1 MLLFPNAK
9 INLGLSVTEKRPDG
23 YHNLLTVFYP
33 IGLCDIL
40 EFIEDPRLQR
50 GQCSLTLTG
59 IAVDGDP
66 VNNLCSKAYRLL
78 YDDYVLPGISAH
90 LHKVIPVGS
99 GLGGGSADA
108 AFMLR
113 GIRHL
118 FELPITDEKLEEYA
132 SRLGSDCAFFIRNL
146 PVSASERGNKFKDLR
161 LSLDDYYL
169 ALVCPPVHVNT
180 SEAYSRVIPAVP
192 EKTPERVVQLPV
204 KTWKGE
210 LKNDFEKSIF
220 SLYPEIEGIKDKLYA
235 MGALYA
241 SMSGSGSSVFGIFRE
256 MPSIAHEFPDCFH
269 WSGPLKREIV

>member
-33 IGLCDIL
+33 IGLSDIL
-40 EFIEDPRLQR
+40 EFVEDPKLQR

-59 IAVDGDP
+59 LGVDGDP
-66 VNNLCSKAYRLL
+66 VNNLCSIAYRLL
-78 YDDYVLPGISAH
+78 YDDYDLPGISAH
-90 LHKVIPVGS
+90 LHKVIPVGA
-99 GLGGGSADA
+99 GLGGGSSDA

-113 GIRHL
+113 GIRHF
-118 FELPITDEKLEEYA
+118 FELSITDEKLGEYA

-146 PVSASERGNKFKDLR
+146 PVSASERGNKFRDLR

-169 ALVCPPVHVNT
+169 ALICPPIHIRT

-192 EKTPERVVQLPV
+192 EKTPERIVHLPV
-204 KTWKGE
+204 KDWKGE

-220 SLYPEIEGIKDKLYA
+220 SLYPEIAGIKDKLYS

-241 SMSGSGSSVFGIFRE
+241 SMSGSGSSVFGIFKE
-256 MPSIAHEFPDCFH
+256 MPSVSHEFPDCFH
-269 WSGPLKREIV
+269 WCGPLKPKME

>member
-33 IGLCDIL
+33 IGLSDIL
-40 EFIEDPRLQR
+40 EFVEDPKHQR

-59 IAVDGDP
+59 IRVDGDP
-66 VNNLCSKAYRLL
+66 VNNLCCKAYRLL
-78 YDDYVLPGISAH
+78 SDDYDLPGVSAH
-90 LHKVIPVGS
+90 LHKVIPVGA

-113 GIRHL
+113 GVSQLCKLSIAN
-118 FELPITDEKLEEYA
+118 EKLEEYA

-146 PVSASERGNKFKDLR
+146 PVSASERGNKFRDLQ

-169 ALVCPPVHVNT
+169 ALICPPVHIST
-180 SEAYSRVIPAVP
+180 PEAYSRVIPAVP
-192 EKTPERVVQLPV
+192 EKTPERIVQGPV
-204 KTWKGE
+204 MEWKEE

-220 SLYPEIEGIKDKLYA
+220 SLHPEIARIKDTLYS

-241 SMSGSGSSVFGIFRE
+241 SMSGSGSSVFGIFNE
-256 MPSIAHEFPDCFH
+256 MPAVSHEFPDCFH
-269 WSGPLKREIV
+269 WCGPLKREIV